1 MTLLDNS
8 CAKKYESLKIM
19 WLSRKGMMKMVEGMK
34 VKMSREEMVVILLK
48 RLSRR
53 MTMTPISNCRC

>member
-1 MTLLDNS
+1 MPQ
-8 CAKKYESLKIM
+8 KIM

-34 VKMSREEMVVILLK
+34 VKMSREEMVVILQK